1 MSWDNREGFRGKGNK
16 AGDGAPCDGAL
27 CPRDRG
33 HDASCVLL
41 GDAGEF
47 GKVGAERLQRSHLPK
62 FWDGIK
68 M

>member
-1 MSWDNREGFRGKGNK
+1 MSWVNREGFRGKGNK
-16 AGDGAPCDGAL
+16 AGEGAPCDV
-27 CPRDRG
+27 CNRG